1 MDSVSLTETITLIV
15 IHTTINMI
23 LLMDTPHITIFPL
36 SFPASPKALAL
47 HLPPRARRQR
57 RRERQRQEHKLQ
69 CLQIDPLA
77 PSSLSLHGA
86 GWGSDT
92 QT

>member
-47 HLPPRARRQR
+47 HLPPRARRQAAVA
-57 RRERQRQEHKLQ
+57 ERQHKLQ

-77 PSSLSLHGA
+77 PSFPSSTVQGGA
-86 GWGSDT
+86 VIRL
-92 QT
+92 

>member
-47 HLPPRARRQR
+47 HLPPRARRQAA
-57 RRERQRQEHKLQ
+57 LAAGA
-69 CLQIDPLA
+69 QIAMLANRPLG
-77 PSSLSLHGA
+77 PFLFSLHCA
-86 GWGSDT
+86 CRVK
-92 QT
+92 Q